1 MALFSILKKPTY
13 PADADGPTP
22 DDVRTATAGSFDAL
36 QEMSAKEAKGGRS
49 MPSPTDIP
57 VQHIVN
63 MRNQGMSN
71 NQIIQNLQRF
81 GYTIDQIN
89 NALNQAD
96 IKTGIYPTQPSFAGS
111 ASMSQG
117 PSGQPSSMSSSMSS
131 SFGSGPAA
139 PRSSPSFAP
148 SSGSF
153 GSAQEELSEELSDK
167 DERMH
172 EIAESI
178 IEEKWNELMDS
189 VSRIIEW
196 KDGVETRLAKVEQ
209 QLTDVRG
216 SFDKLHEGV
225 LGKLGD
231 YDKGI
236 STVTVEIKALEK
248 VFQKILP
255 GFVENVHELSKIT
268 EKMKGR

>member
-1 MALFSILKKPTY
+1 MPLFSILKKPMY
-13 PADADGPTP
+13 PADADGHTP
-22 DDVRTATAGSFDAL
+22 DDVRTATAGSASSFDAL

-96 IKTGIYPTQPSFAGS
+96 IKTGIYPTQPSFAGPAS
-111 ASMSQG
+111 AMQG
-117 PSGQPSSMSSSMSS
+117 QGQSSSMSS
-131 SFGSGPAA
+131 SFGQGQAA
-139 PRSSPSFAP
+139 PRSSPPFAP
-148 SSGSF
+148 SP
-153 GSAQEELSEELSDK
+153 GSAQEELSEELSEK

-196 KDGVETRLAKVEQ
+196 KDGVETRIAKAEQ
-209 QLTDVRG
+209 QLTDLRG

-236 STVTVEIKALEK
+236 STVTVEIKALER

>member
-1 MALFSILKKPTY
+1 MPLFSILKKPAY
-13 PADADGPTP
+13 PADADGP
-22 DDVRTATAGSFDAL
+22 VEESSARTAGGAFDAL
-36 QEMSAKEAKGGRS
+36 QEMSVIDKGGRS
-49 MPSPTDIP
+49 MPNPTDIP
-57 VQHIVN
+57 VQHVVT
-63 MRNQGMSN
+63 MRGQGMSN

-81 GYTIDQIN
+81 GYAIDQIN

-96 IKTGIYPTQPSFAGS
+96 IKVGMYPAQPSFAGPAGAS
-111 ASMSQG
+111 ASVSP
-117 PSGQPSSMSSSMSS
+117 PSG
-131 SFGSGPAA
+131 FGPGPAQ
-139 PRSSPSFAP
+139 PMPPMTQSRPSFSPSP
-148 SSGSF
+148 SSGP
-153 GSAQEELSEELSDK
+153 ELSEELSER

-178 IEEKWNELMDS
+178 IEEKWNEFVDS
-189 VSRIIEW
+189 INRIIEW
-196 KDGVETRLAKVEQ
+196 KDSIETRVTKVEQ
-209 QLTDVRG
+209 QLADLRG

>member
-1 MALFSILKKPTY
+1 MPLFNILKKPAY
-13 PADADGPTP
+13 PADADGPPESTEA
-22 DDVRTATAGSFDAL
+22 VKGSPLDAL
-36 QEMSAKEAKGGRS
+36 KEISERGNPPGGRPMPTPTSIPIQHVVS
-49 MPSPTDIP
+49 MRD
-57 VQHIVN
+57 
-63 MRNQGMSN
+63 QGMSN

-81 GYTIDQIN
+81 GYSLDQVN

-96 IKTGIYPTQPSFAGS
+96 IKVGISPAPSFAGPAGGMPGS
-111 ASMSQG
+111 
-117 PSGQPSSMSSSMSS
+117 PSPSPRPD
-131 SFGSGPAA
+131 FGSGPVPPTGPGAA
-139 PRSSPSFAP
+139 PRMGPSFAP
-148 SSGSF
+148 SL
-153 GSAQEELSEELSDK
+153 GSAPEELSEELSER

-178 IEEKWNELMDS
+178 IEEKWNELMES
-189 VSRIIEW
+189 VTRIIEW
-196 KDGVETRLAKVEQ
+196 KDGIETRMAKAEQ
-209 QLTDVRG
+209 QLTDMRS

-225 LGKLGD
+225 LGKLGE

-268 EKMKGR
+268 ERMKGK

>member
-1 MALFSILKKPTY
+1 MPLFSILKKPTY

-22 DDVRTATAGSFDAL
+22 DDVRTATAGPLDAL
-36 QEMSAKEAKGGRS
+36 QEMSTNQKGGRS
-49 MPSPTDIP
+49 MPSPSDIP
-57 VQHIVN
+57 VQHVVN

-81 GYTIDQIN
+81 GYSIDQIN

-96 IKTGIYPTQPSFAGS
+96 IKVGIYPAQPSFAGP
-111 ASMSQG
+111 AGAMGTSMGGQG
-117 PSGQPSSMSSSMSS
+117 VSPS
-131 SFGSGPAA
+131 SFGPNPSAQRA
-139 PRSSPSFAP
+139 SSSPSFSPTPGP
-148 SSGSF
+148 SPDD
-153 GSAQEELSEELSDK
+153 LSEELSDK

-189 VSRIIEW
+189 VSRIVEW
-196 KDGVETRLAKVEQ
+196 KDGIEMRMAKAEQ
-209 QLTDVRG
+209 QLADLRG

-236 STVTVEIKALEK
+236 STITVEIKALEK

-268 EKMKGR
+268 EKMKGK

>member
-1 MALFSILKKPTY
+1 MPLFSILKKPAY

-22 DDVRTATAGSFDAL
+22 DEVRTAAAGPLDAL
-36 QEMSAKEAKGGRS
+36 QEMSSADKGGRS
-49 MPSPTDIP
+49 MPNPTDIP
-57 VQHIVN
+57 VQHVVT
-63 MRNQGMSN
+63 MRGQGMSN

-96 IKTGIYPTQPSFAGS
+96 IKVGMYPAQPSFAGPAGGGGNSGS
-111 ASMSQG
+111 A
-117 PSGQPSSMSSSMSS
+117 PSGFGPGPVQPMQPMTQSRP
-131 SFGSGPAA
+131 SF
-139 PRSSPSFAP
+139 SPSP
-148 SSGSF
+148 SSGP
-153 GSAQEELSEELSDK
+153 ELSEELSER

-178 IEEKWNELMDS
+178 IEEKWNEFVDS
-189 VSRIIEW
+189 INRIIEW
-196 KDGVETRLAKVEQ
+196 KDSIETRVTKVEQ
-209 QLTDVRG
+209 QLADLRG

-268 EKMKGR
+268 EKMRGK

>member
-1 MALFSILKKPTY
+1 MPLFSILKKPAY

-22 DDVRTATAGSFDAL
+22 DDVRTATAGSLDAL
-36 QEMSAKEAKGGRS
+36 QEMSVTDKGGRS
-49 MPSPTDIP
+49 MPNPTDIP
-57 VQHIVN
+57 VQHVVT
-63 MRNQGMSN
+63 MRGQGMSN

-81 GYTIDQIN
+81 GYAIDQIN

-96 IKTGIYPTQPSFAGS
+96 IKVGMYPAQPSFAGPAGGSGNSGS
-111 ASMSQG
+111 A
-117 PSGQPSSMSSSMSS
+117 PSG
-131 SFGSGPAA
+131 FGPGPAQPMPPMA
-139 PRSSPSFAP
+139 QSRPSFSPSP
-148 SSGSF
+148 SSGP
-153 GSAQEELSEELSDK
+153 ELSEELSER

-178 IEEKWNELMDS
+178 IEEKWNEFVDS
-189 VSRIIEW
+189 INRIIEW
-196 KDGVETRLAKVEQ
+196 KDSIETRVTKVEQ
-209 QLTDVRG
+209 QLADLRG